1 LTAFAKVGI
10 ISGGFDPLHSG
21 HIKYIQAAALE
32 CDILIVGVNSNDWLE
47 RKKGKYFL
55 HFDERQCILEHVIGV
70 QRVMSFDDSDDSAI
84 DLINKVKAE
93 YEGSS
98 EVIFMNGGDRTK
110 ENIPEMSVDGVT
122 FLFGVGGEDKT
133 NSSSWILKNWEIT

>member
-1 LTAFAKVGI
+1 MAFAKVGI

-21 HIKYIQAAALE
+21 HIKYIQAASLQ
-32 CDILIVGVNSNDWLE
+32 CDILIVGVNSNVWLE

-55 HFDERQCILEHVIGV
+55 HSDERQCILEHIIGV
-70 QRVMSFDDSDDSAI
+70 HRVMSFDDSDDSAI

-93 YEGSS
+93 YAGSS
-98 EVIFMNGGDRTK
+98 EFIFMNGGDRTK
-110 ENIPEMSVDGVT
+110 ENIPEMLVEGVT